1 MILSFLYLSELGG
14 HVGAAGLQEGK
25 PSLLVAGSAHTAA
38 RSARRL
44 PAFRDRAGH
53 DQPADHHLSGLRD
66 ARLDGGVAASVAC
79 TSRQAGTT
87 LGVAGSAAGAAMA
100 RGGPAITEAIH
111 TVWWIVAGLGLV
123 IFALGLIGF
132 KREKWDLG
140 HIT

>member
-1 MILSFLYLSELGG
+1 
-14 HVGAAGLQEGK
+14 
-25 PSLLVAGSAHTAA
+25 
-38 RSARRL
+38 
-44 PAFRDRAGH
+44 
-53 DQPADHHLSGLRD
+53 
-66 ARLDGGVAASVAC
+66 VAASVAC

-87 LGVAGSAAGAAMA
+87 LGVAVSGSAAGAAMA
-100 RGGPAITEAIH
+100 RGGPAITEATH

>member
-1 MILSFLYLSELGG
+1 MLPG
-14 HVGAAGLQEGK
+14 
-25 PSLLVAGSAHTAA
+25 PPTP
-38 RSARRL
+38 L
-44 PAFRDRAGH
+44 PAL
-53 DQPADHHLSGLRD
+53 LSVYRLFGIGLGTTNPPITTS
-66 ARLDGGVAASVAC
+66 AVSGMPVSMAGVAASVAC

-87 LGVAGSAAGAAMA
+87 LGVAVSGSAAGAAMA